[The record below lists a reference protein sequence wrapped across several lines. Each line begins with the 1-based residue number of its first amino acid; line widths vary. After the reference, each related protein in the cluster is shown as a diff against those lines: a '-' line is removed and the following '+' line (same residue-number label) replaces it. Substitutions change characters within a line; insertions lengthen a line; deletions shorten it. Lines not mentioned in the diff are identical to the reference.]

1 MGWPQIVWIVLS
13 AMGVTIA
20 LVKHGK
26 PRESNYNFWVTLI
39 SLGIEMLILW
49 KGGFFG

>member
-13 AMGVTIA
+13 AMGIA
-20 LVKHGK
+20 IAGVKHGE
-26 PRESNYNFWVTLI
+26 PREKYNFWVTLI
-39 SLGIEMLILW
+39 SLGIEMVILW

>member
-1 MGWPQIVWIVLS
+1 MGWPQIVWIVVA
-13 AMGVTIA
+13 AMGLGIS

-26 PRESNYNFWVTLI
+26 MREPYNFWVTLI
-39 SLGIEMLILW
+39 SLGIEVLILY

>member
-13 AMGVTIA
+13 AAGLGIA
-20 LVKHGK
+20 LVKHGELRGK
-26 PRESNYNFWVTLI
+26 YNFLETLI

>member
-13 AMGVTIA
+13 AIGIGIA
-20 LVKHGK
+20 LVKHGE
-26 PRESNYNFWVTLI
+26 PRENYNFWVTLI
-39 SLGIEMLILW
+39 SLGFEMMILW